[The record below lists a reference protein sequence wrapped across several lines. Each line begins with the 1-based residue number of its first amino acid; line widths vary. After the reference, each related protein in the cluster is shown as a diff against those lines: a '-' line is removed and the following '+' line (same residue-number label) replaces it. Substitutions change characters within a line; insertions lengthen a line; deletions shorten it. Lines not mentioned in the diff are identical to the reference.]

1 MAPKT
6 SATTA
11 KVMPKYLSAS
21 PEKWRAA
28 PEGGDFRWGIWS
40 MGPEAANRVGKL
52 RGRMRYD
59 AFQAQMD
66 LLVPARLAA
75 GMANAALAMGLP
87 WLRQLPPLAQ
97 MSAGWEMLT
106 RAGLTHH
113 RPDYGFRSVRVG
125 AEDVPVTE
133 QVVAGSVFGNLVR
146 FRKEGDPEQ
155 PRVLLVAP
163 LSGHFATLLRGT
175 VETLLPD
182 NDVYITDWRNARD
195 APVSAG
201 AFGFDEYVAHVIDFL
216 ETIGPGG
223 HLIGVCQPC
232 AHALAAV
239 AIMAEDDNPAVPLSL
254 TLMAGPV
261 DTRVN
266 PTKVNDLAQSH
277 AIGWFERELIATV
290 PARYPGAGRRV
301 YPGFV
306 QLTAFM
312 LMNLGRHVDA
322 HVDLYSHLA
331 AGRAPEAEAAKT
343 FYDEYFAVLDLTAEF
358 YLETVSRVFQDHLLP
373 KGELAHRGRAVKTA
387 AITDIALMTIEGQ
400 HDDISGVGQTQAA
413 HALCPSL
420 PDSMKELYIH
430 PEVGHY
436 GVFNG
441 TRFRNDI
448 YPRVRDFIARNTAA
462 QRVAA

>member
-1 MAPKT
+1 
-6 SATTA
+6 
-11 KVMPKYLSAS
+11 
-21 PEKWRAA
+21 
-28 PEGGDFRWGIWS
+28 

-75 GMANAALAMGLP
+75 GMANAALAMGPP

-195 APVSAG
+195 APLSAG
-201 AFGFDEYVAHVIDFL
+201 QFGFDDYVAHVIGFL
-216 ETIGPGG
+216 EAIGPGA

-239 AIMAEDDNPAVPLSL
+239 AVMAEEDHPATPLSM

-261 DTRVN
+261 DTRVS
-266 PTKVNDLAQSH
+266 PTKVNELATNHS
-277 AIGWFERELIATV
+277 IEWFERELIGVV
-290 PARYPGAGRRV
+290 PARFAGAGRRV
-301 YPGFV
+301 YPGFT

-312 LMNLGRHVDA
+312 LMNLARHVDA
-322 HVDLYSHLA
+322 HVDMFTHLSV
-331 AGRAPEAEAAKT
+331 GRMAEAETSKS

-358 YLETVSRVFQDHLLP
+358 YLETVSRVFQEHLLP
-373 KGELAHRGRAVKTA
+373 KGELVCRNRRVDPSAIRRTA
-387 AITDIALMTIEGQ
+387 LFTVEGER
-400 HDDISGVGQTQAA
+400 DDICSVGQTVAA
-413 HALCPSL
+413 HDLCSNIFANRKRHHLQPG
-420 PDSMKELYIH
+420 
-430 PEVGHY
+430 VGHY
-436 GVFNG
+436 GVFSGRKWHNQ
-441 TRFRNDI
+441 I
-448 YPRVRDFIARNTAA
+448 YPLVRNMILATN
-462 QRVAA
+462 